1 MFLLCV
7 MLLCV
12 MCCTDRAL
20 VVVCVICAVAVLR
33 SVMKRDALLIRV
45 LFQHSFPSP
54 ISQILIVLL
63 FCVCQKL
70 INFLARWRKL
80 VSEQR
85 EAEKLTAQEAAGNEV
100 AEKLQARIRDAELR
114 FVDAT
119 TTLNDRVAEVT
130 ALRDTVK
137 RKKAK
142 IEALKI
148 QVLGEAAG
156 AAVKV
161 RCFTLHYILMGL

>member
-1 MFLLCV
+1 M
-7 MLLCV
+7 
-12 MCCTDRAL
+12 
-20 VVVCVICAVAVLR
+20 
-33 SVMKRDALLIRV
+33 
-45 LFQHSFPSP
+45 
-54 ISQILIVLL
+54 
-63 FCVCQKL
+63 CQKL

-161 RCFTLHYILMGL
+161 RCLHYIIF

>member
-1 MFLLCV
+1 
-7 MLLCV
+7 
-12 MCCTDRAL
+12 MCDE
-20 VVVCVICAVAVLR
+20 
-33 SVMKRDALLIRV
+33 KRCNTNSG
-45 LFQHSFPSP
+45 SFPTLLPSP
-54 ISQILIVLL
+54 HPQLYL
-63 FCVCQKL
+63 FRVCQKL

-80 VSEQR
+80 VSDQR
-85 EAEKLTAQEAAGNEV
+85 EAEKLTAQEAAGSEV
-100 AEKLQARIRDAELR
+100 AQKLQARIRDAELR

-130 ALRDTVK
+130 DLRNTVT

-156 AAVKV
+156 AALKV
-161 RCFTLHYILMGL
+161 CVLILNFNGSIRKHFYSNFSSNTSRVCLFCVYRL

>member
-1 MFLLCV
+1 
-7 MLLCV
+7 
-12 MCCTDRAL
+12 
-20 VVVCVICAVAVLR
+20 
-33 SVMKRDALLIRV
+33 MKRDALLIRV
-45 LFQHSFPSP
+45 LFPNSFPSP
-54 ISQILIVLL
+54 ISQILLILR
-63 FCVCQKL
+63 VCQKL

-161 RCFTLHYILMGL
+161 TCFCYMIF

>member
-1 MFLLCV
+1 MWLLCV
-7 MLLCV
+7 G
-12 MCCTDRAL
+12 
-20 VVVCVICAVAVLR
+20 VCVCDE
-33 SVMKRDALLIRV
+33 KRCNTNSGSFSTFLSSPHPHLY
-45 LFQHSFPSP
+45 LFG
-54 ISQILIVLL
+54 
-63 FCVCQKL
+63 VCQKL

-80 VSEQR
+80 VSDQR
-85 EAEKLTAQEAAGNEV
+85 EAEKLTAQETAGSEV
-100 AEKLQARIRDAELR
+100 AQKLQARIRDAELR

-130 ALRDTVK
+130 DLRNTVT

-156 AAVKV
+156 AALKV
-161 RCFTLHYILMGL
+161 CVLTLYFNGS

>member
-1 MFLLCV
+1 MMVVCG
-7 MLLCV
+7 
-12 MCCTDRAL
+12 CCAL
-20 VVVCVICAVAVLR
+20 VVCVEC
-33 SVMKRDALLIRV
+33 VMKRDVLLIRV
-45 LFQHSFPSP
+45 LFQHSSLPHIPNST
-54 ISQILIVLL
+54 L

-80 VSEQR
+80 VSDQR
-85 EAEKLTAQEAAGNEV
+85 EAEKLTAQEAAGSEV
-100 AEKLQARIRDAELR
+100 AQKLQARIRDAELR

-130 ALRDTVK
+130 DLRNTVK

-156 AAVKV
+156 AALKV
-161 RCFTLHYILMGL
+161 GVLTLYFNGSLGTKTLLYQLQL